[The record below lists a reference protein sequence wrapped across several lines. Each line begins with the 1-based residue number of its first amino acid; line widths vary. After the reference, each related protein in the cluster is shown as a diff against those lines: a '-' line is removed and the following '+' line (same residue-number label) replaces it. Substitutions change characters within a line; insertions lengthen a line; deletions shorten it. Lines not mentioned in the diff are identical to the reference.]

1 MILKQ
6 CSSHIIGCVH
16 WLSLCWAIQESMKRS
31 LVTLEATKI
40 YWNFLTCS
48 QNVLLT
54 LETLG
59 ILETLDSKHCKTGTQ
74 WSILTRDSFIRDS
87 FVEVMLIRVTWLV
100 GASPVVHKHWRRL
113 FRRTTNHRHK
123 VLVCATQHL
132 CLSDRCMRLEHV
144 LFWITQHELSLWDIH
159 FQLNDKSVT
168 DTSILHAEASFV
180 SADRGLRRGILSRTS
195 LKHCFNFS
203 SFWSSQFS
211 FANNSKGM

>member
-74 WSILTRDSFIRDS
+74 WSILTRDSFIRDW
-87 FVEVMLIRVTWLV
+87 FTEVILLSVTALA
-100 GASPVVHKHWRRL
+100 GTSPVIHCWWEGCLGRRV
-113 FRRTTNHRHK
+113 TNHRPKGLH
-123 VLVCATQHL
+123 
-132 CLSDRCMRLEHV
+132 R
-144 LFWITQHELSLWDIH
+144 ITAMSNRPLLTTRTG
-159 FQLNDKSVT
+159 FF
-168 DTSILHAEASFV
+168 LHASTWAIIV
-180 SADRGLRRGILSRTS
+180 IKVITNL
-195 LKHCFNFS
+195 
-203 SFWSSQFS
+203 
-211 FANNSKGM
+211 